1 VRGAISW
8 AQVVQVRDAHR
19 GVMVTTTLG
28 VILFTVVIFGAAMP
42 FFTRHLSPE
51 DEPNAE
57 RKRNNSAGGGSFSG
71 TLSAHT
77 NTGAGL
83 PVVALV
89 DDMPYKVSC
98 APHICFLCYV
108 YKRVCMP
115 IV

>member
-1 VRGAISW
+1 MRGAISW

-57 RKRNNSAGGGSFSG
+57 RKRNSSAGGGSFSG

-77 NTGAGL
+77 NASGAGL

-89 DDMPYKVSC
+89 DDMPYKVSVQR
-98 APHICFLCYV
+98 ISVL
-108 YKRVCMP
+108 
-115 IV
+115 